1 MILVPLLNPKFATV
15 PAAKSCELRVRGT
28 SRLLKFV
35 FEGGGCATL
44 IQDRALRR
52 TKDSAR
58 PGPGFENFASFA
70 SIGVFQQPARSSA
83 RLAELSVA
91 VRPAVV
97 TRPAGLIR
105 IADAGAADTAQ
116 VRHALRIARVVARL
130 PAAFIAAQRAPRV
143 VVGRLGGARMRLG
156 DESEA
161 EEGEEQQ
168 SAHGC
173 SPGRFLPRP
182 DAFRH

>member
-70 SIGVFQQPARSSA
+70 SIGVFQQPARACSSFH
-83 RLAELSVA
+83 RKRNTLSQKSGQLEGTSWPLAPGWRTS
-91 VRPAVV
+91 
-97 TRPAGLIR
+97 
-105 IADAGAADTAQ
+105 
-116 VRHALRIARVVARL
+116 
-130 PAAFIAAQRAPRV
+130 
-143 VVGRLGGARMRLG
+143 RMRGVLRVWRLH
-156 DESEA
+156 S
-161 EEGEEQQ
+161 
-168 SAHGC
+168 
-173 SPGRFLPRP
+173 
-182 DAFRH
+182 